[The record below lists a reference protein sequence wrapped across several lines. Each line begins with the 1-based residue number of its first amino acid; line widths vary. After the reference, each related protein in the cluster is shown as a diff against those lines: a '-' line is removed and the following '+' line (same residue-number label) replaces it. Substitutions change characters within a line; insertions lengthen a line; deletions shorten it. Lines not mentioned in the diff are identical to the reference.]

1 MDAKRI
7 LNYLKQLMANNNRE
21 WYWANKAEYDA
32 IRADFEVDS
41 WMKSNSDMTLRP
53 SASSQRRRRTCNVT
67 CYMLHVYD
75 LELSFGVWECQEWE
89 DIYILFIY
97 YI

>member
-32 IRADFEVDS
+32 IRADFEEGVKLAIGR
-41 WMKSNSDMTLRP
+41 MREG
-53 SASSQRRRRTCNVT
+53 
-67 CYMLHVYD
+67 LHLPLQSRHAI
-75 LELSFGVWECQEWE
+75 LE
-89 DIYILFIY
+89 
-97 YI
+97 

>member
-32 IRADFEVDS
+32 IRADFEEHQQFS
-41 WMKSNSDMTLRP
+41 ALYHYAEKSRKSKRL
-53 SASSQRRRRTCNVT
+53 SVLLLQR
-67 CYMLHVYD
+67 
-75 LELSFGVWECQEWE
+75 
-89 DIYILFIY
+89 IYFRLCILNQFL
-97 YI
+97 

>member
-53 SASSQRRRRTCNVT
+53 SASSQRRRRTCNST
-67 CYMLHVYD
+67 SWPRMGK
-75 LELSFGVWECQEWE
+75 S
-89 DIYILFIY
+89 
-97 YI
+97 